1 MTNEQIL
8 GLIFGIVIWI
18 IVSGFTYVVESE
30 NRKISFNYKTN
41 YYYWKSL
48 NWIGV
53 VFFTI
58 CLKILF
64 LPTYFIWLIYKLFTF
79 GRKEEIND

>member
-1 MTNEQIL
+1 MTNEQIV
-8 GLIFGIVIWI
+8 GLIFGGIIWFVITGFI
-18 IVSGFTYVVESE
+18 YMEKSGDK
-30 NRKISFNYKTN
+30 KISFNYKTN

-58 CLKILF
+58 CLKILL
-64 LPTYFIWLIYKLFTF
+64 LPAYIIWLIHKLFTF
-79 GRKEEIND
+79 GRKD